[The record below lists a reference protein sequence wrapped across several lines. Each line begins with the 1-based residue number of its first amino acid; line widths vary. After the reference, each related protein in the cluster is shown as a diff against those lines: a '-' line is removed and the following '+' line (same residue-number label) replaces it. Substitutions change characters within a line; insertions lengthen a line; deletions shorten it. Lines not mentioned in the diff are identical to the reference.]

1 VRVEELRDVKFSTL
15 ENNIRIEH
23 NMITIPSMEIKSS
36 ALSVFISGSHNFDN
50 EIDYRVRLLLSE
62 LVSKKFRKKKTN
74 FDNEFG
80 AVEDDG
86 LGNTAVYL
94 KMTGNV
100 DNPDIY
106 FDKIKIKDK
115 LNVKIKEEQEE
126 IKTIIKEDVLNQKP
140 DSVNSSQEQEPDV
153 ILEWK
158 DEL

>member
-1 VRVEELRDVKFSTL
+1 MSVDELKNVKFSTL

-23 NMITIPSMEIKSS
+23 NMIKIPSMEIKSS
-36 ALSVFISGSHNFDN
+36 ALSVFIKGSHNFDN
-50 EIDYRVRLLLSE
+50 EIDYQVRLLLSE

-74 FDNEFG
+74 INNEFG
-80 AVEDDG
+80 AIEDDG

-94 KMTGNV
+94 KMTGHV
-100 DNPDIY
+100 DNPEIY

-115 LNVKIKEEQEE
+115 LNTKIKQEKEE

-140 DSVNSSQEQEPDV
+140 DSVNSNQEQEPDV
-153 ILEWK
+153 LLEWK